1 MEKEI
6 KRSRI
11 IGVRLTL
18 VEFEKIEK
26 NWKASTC
33 RKLSEYVRRLIL
45 GKPIVSTYRNK
56 SMDDFMAE
64 LMKLRIDLNGIGN
77 NFNQVVKKLHTSP
90 QTDAISRLLVSYEL
104 EKRILLKQV
113 ADIKLFIEKNGQQW

>member
-113 ADIKLFIEKNGQQW
+113 ADIKIFIEKNGQQW

>member
-56 SMDDFMAE
+56 SMDEFMAE

-77 NFNQVVKKLHTSP
+77 NFNQVVKKLHSSP